1 MKIEYL
7 GHACFAFTNAQGVK
21 IVTDPY
27 TGVGY
32 ELPKDLRADIL
43 TVSHSHFDHNYT
55 AGVKG
60 VQAIF
65 DTPKTE
71 NALGVTITGIASYH
85 DEEQGA
91 LRGNNIVFII
101 QTDGLRICH
110 LGDLGERY
118 SLSLAQKIG
127 EVDILLVPVGGRYT
141 IDGAQ
146 AKEFVEK
153 LAPKLAIPMH
163 YRPHDGTIDITDAS
177 HFLNG
182 YSEVVYPPK
191 KSEITVKKSD
201 LKVGK
206 TQIIY
211 MERE

>member
-7 GHACFAFTNAQGVK
+7 GHACFAFTNEKGVK

-32 ELPKDLRADIL
+32 ELPNDLHADIL

-60 VQAIF
+60 VRAIF
-65 DTPKTE
+65 DTAKTE
-71 NALGVTITGIASYH
+71 NALGVTVTGIATYH
-85 DEEQGA
+85 DEAQGA
-91 LRGNNIVFII
+91 LRGKNIVFVI

-118 SLSLAQKIG
+118 SQSLAQKIG
-127 EVDILLVPVGGRYT
+127 EVDILLIPVGGRYT
-141 IDGAQ
+141 IDGTQ

-153 LAPKLAIPMH
+153 LAPKFAIPMH
-163 YRPHDGTIDITDAS
+163 YRPHDGTIDITDATP
-177 HFLNG
+177 FLSG
-182 YSEVVYPPK
+182 YAQVIYPPK
-191 KSEITVKKSD
+191 KSEITLEKSD